1 MKIGGVKM
9 GTKIIKGENYNIP
22 KLEPVNVEEY
32 SRGRTKITHI
42 TNRNNN
48 LSNYSKNS
56 RDTYYDTVSRKYKQ
70 YKRNPK
76 KTDKNLRRALNHTL
90 RPLLE
95 NNFFG
100 GDNEVFIT
108 LTYAEPMQEFSKVST
123 DYSRFWRSLC
133 NYYKHL
139 NLACVYIK
147 EMQEE
152 RQSWHIH
159 SLIKEIEGKRLI
171 IPYNKLYKLWGLGNV
186 WINRVSPIFDN
197 SDYEISIDK
206 EMQHLKFGNVH
217 SYNKVIDY
225 MCKTKSKKG
234 VFPSGA
240 KIHGNKGKLK
250 GPVISVMTYEE
261 VCNTKLK
268 NSRLVL
274 PDTNLI
280 IDDFNNK
287 ILNCIQKEYWIE
299 DELNNPNKSN

>member
-1 MKIGGVKM
+1 M

-22 KLEPVNVEEY
+22 KNEPVNVEEY
-32 SRGRTKITHI
+32 SKGRTKITHI

-56 RDTYYDTVSRKYKQ
+56 RDTYYDPVSRKYKQ

-95 NNFFG
+95 NNFWG

-159 SLIKEIEGKRLI
+159 SIIKEIDGKRIYYLCHY
-171 IPYNKLYKLWGLGNV
+171 PYFN
-186 WINRVSPIFDN
+186 I
-197 SDYEISIDK
+197 
-206 EMQHLKFGNVH
+206 
-217 SYNKVIDY
+217 
-225 MCKTKSKKG
+225 C
-234 VFPSGA
+234 
-240 KIHGNKGKLK
+240 GKWNHTR
-250 GPVISVMTYEE
+250 I
-261 VCNTKLK
+261 
-268 NSRLVL
+268 
-274 PDTNLI
+274 
-280 IDDFNNK
+280 
-287 ILNCIQKEYWIE
+287 
-299 DELNNPNKSN
+299 

>member
-1 MKIGGVKM
+1 M

-22 KLEPVNVEEY
+22 KNEPVNVEEY
-32 SRGRTKITHI
+32 SKGRTKITHI

-56 RDTYYDTVSRKYKQ
+56 RDTYYDPVSRKYKQ

-95 NNFFG
+95 NNFWG

-159 SLIKEIEGKRLI
+159 SIIKEIDGKRLI
-171 IPYNKLYKLWGLGNV
+171 IPYDTLDKLWMLGNV
-186 WINRVSPIFDN
+186 WINRVLATFDYT
-197 SDYEISIDK
+197 DYQINIEK
-206 EMQHLKFGNVH
+206 EMKHFNFSNAH
-217 SYNKVIDY
+217 SYNKIIDY
-225 MCKTKSKKG
+225 MCKFKTKNG
-234 VFPSGA
+234 IFPNGA
-240 KIHGNKGKLK
+240 RIYGNKGHLK
-250 GPVISVMTYEE
+250 GPIKSKMTYEE

-287 ILNCIQKEYWIE
+287 ILNCIQKEFWIE
-299 DELNNPNKSN
+299 DKLNNQNKSN